1 MNITVEIPENLYR
14 NVAILARK
22 TNRKVDEIIIDK
34 LEEDFSVE
42 EMEFGQNVAEWTDEE
57 VLALANLKIPEAQ
70 ATRMDELSERRE
82 SGAMTNLE
90 QNELEI
96 YLKSVQIATLRKAD
110 GIVEA
115 VSRNLINSPQDLK

>member
-14 NVAILARK
+14 NVATLARK
-22 TNRKVDEIIIDK
+22 TNREVNEIIVDK

-42 EMEFGQNVAEWTDEE
+42 EIELGQDVTDWTDEE

-70 ATRMDELSERRE
+70 AARMDELSARRE
-82 SGAMTNLE
+82 SGTMTKLE
-90 QNELEI
+90 QSELEI
-96 YLKSVQIATLRKAD
+96 YLKSVQIVTLRKAD

-115 VSRNLINSPQDLK
+115 FRRKLINSPQNLK